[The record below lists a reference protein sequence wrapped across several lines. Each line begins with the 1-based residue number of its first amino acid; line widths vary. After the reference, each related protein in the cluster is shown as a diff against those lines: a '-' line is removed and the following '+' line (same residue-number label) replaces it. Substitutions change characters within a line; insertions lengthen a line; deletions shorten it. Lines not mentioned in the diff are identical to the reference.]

1 MSGASRSVIA
11 ASKRR
16 AIKLDLRTSGYR
28 KASLIGAEEVARDL
42 IGCYFLRRR
51 GGRFWKARIIE
62 TEAYV
67 GPQDLACHASRGRT
81 MRTEVMFRPAGTLY
95 VYLIHGLHWM
105 LNVVTGPVDFP
116 AAVLIR
122 SVDGI
127 CGPGRLSRTLGI
139 TGALNGWVASEPSG
153 LWFARD
159 EQIAALKVVRTPRI
173 GVEYAGPIWSAKRYR
188 FVAVIAQ

>member
-1 MSGASRSVIA
+1 M
-11 ASKRR
+11 
-16 AIKLDLRTSGYR
+16 KLDPSNTPLPQSFFDRE
-28 KASLIGAEEVARDL
+28 AVDVARDL
-42 IGCYFLRRR
+42 IGCYLVRRK
-51 GGRFWKARIIE
+51 GRVLSKTRIIE

-67 GPQDLACHASRGRT
+67 GPHDLACHASRGRT
-81 MRTEVMFRPAGTLY
+81 VRTEVMFGPPGILY
-95 VYLIHGLHWM
+95 IYLVYGLHWM
-105 LNVVTGPVDFP
+105 LNVVTGPIDFP

-139 TGALNGWVASEPSG
+139 TDALNGWVASEPSG

-159 EQIAALKVVRTPRI
+159 EQIAGLKVVRTPRI

>member
-1 MSGASRSVIA
+1 M
-11 ASKRR
+11 
-16 AIKLDLRTSGYR
+16 KLDPSTTPLPQSFFDRE
-28 KASLIGAEEVARDL
+28 AEDVARDL
-42 IGCYFLRRR
+42 IGCYLVRRK
-51 GGRFWKARIIE
+51 GRALSKARIIE

-67 GPQDLACHASRGRT
+67 GPHDLACHASRGRT
-81 MRTEVMFRPAGTLY
+81 VRTEVMFGHPGILY
-95 VYLIHGLHWM
+95 IYLVYGLHWM

-139 TGALNGWVASEPSG
+139 TDALNGWVASEPSG

-159 EQIAALKVVRTPRI
+159 EQIAGPKVIRTPRI